1 MDNITGTA
9 GNDTVDG
16 VVGNV
21 IQNGVLVSAATL
33 SGVDTIN
40 GGAGSN
46 NVLNIVDQVGGTSVS
61 NINTTNIQTVNVSSV
76 GDVDL
81 DTTSGFSGL
90 KTLNINRGDDIYAIA
105 AATTNVKVSG
115 ATGGYVDVRGGADI
129 AVTSSQANQDVYV
142 GYDTGASG
150 AVTVNHANTGS
161 GWIEVDGGTN
171 VTVSAQG
178 ATGGRVN
185 IGTYNT
191 VKPTGTISV
200 STSGAEYK
208 ATSNNVNLGAINV
221 TGGTTVTVNQQA
233 TSSSAAAATDTSNT
247 VVSQGAVSVTGTSL
261 TTAVYVAQTTA
272 AAAVDAR
279 EAVAAKKETQVV
291 NFSGMTTGQTVT
303 IDGLTFTA
311 AKTLTAAEVA
321 AAFANLAKSATQ
333 NTTATANGTFTG
345 ALSANWTSG
354 AVTSTTVSG
363 TTTYSVTFTAATA
376 SNTDQTLTI
385 SSVGATAPTQGDN
398 VLGAAE
404 VTARTGVLGVNAG
417 TVTINGAITG
427 TDKLATVSVDGF
439 GASSSIASDALTTVT
454 LARSAEDMSIT
465 NAAATSLAL
474 NVVALGT
481 KSSAGVI
488 NTAQVNA
495 GSTYTAM
502 NVATSGADSY
512 VELTAGGV
520 KTLAL
525 SGDKALDL
533 SGSSLGALESVTIT
547 GAGGVKANVSAAAS
561 LASVDASAST
571 GKNTITL
578 NAVNATYTGGAGVD
592 NVTLSATAPAKAVSL
607 GAGDDSLTLATGT
620 TTSTATLSGGDGTD
634 TLVMAAADAATASA
648 TATFATKID
657 GFEKLSLGTVAAGQ
671 NKTVNLANLDG
682 ISYVTTAGGAATSQA
697 APTVTIVT
705 TQGTSTTHETA
716 AVTFPA
722 LSAGM
727 SITIAGVT
735 ATAINDATSSEVAAA
750 FFGYS
755 PTGSANVSVSGSYT
769 TWAGPSMSGSTVFFD
784 YGANGNVTDLTYT
797 ATGLGPGSLTL
808 TNMAA
813 NGTLEI
819 TAAGTGAVVT
829 LADATGTADILN
841 VIVKNGS
848 GINAG
853 TVDAAGVETIALVV
867 TDSDVVTVTTPDTH
881 TITLKDAALKTVTL
895 SGNANAN
902 LNLDANVTAL
912 TSVNA
917 SALGGKLTFAT
928 SASGTSAVTVTGG
941 AGNDVLTANRAGD
954 VLVGGA
960 GNDTLSIRSNGVT
973 VTGGAGADVF
983 NVDFAVNNVNAYGT
997 ITDLQ
1002 AGDTIKFNAGANAF
1016 KSAKVTLG
1024 TTAVFADYA
1033 NAAIANTTDGGL
1045 AWFQFGGDTYVVQN
1059 IAAGSATEF
1068 TANLD
1073 IIVKVTGL
1081 VDLSTASFNATSD
1094 TLLAV

>member
-592 NVTLSATAPAKAVSL
+592 NVTLSAVAPTKAVSL

-648 TATFATKID
+648 TATFTTKID
-657 GFEKLSLGTVAAGQ
+657 GFEKLSLGAVAAAQ

-682 ISYVTTAGGAATSQA
+682 ISYVSTAGGAATSLA
-697 APTVTIVT
+697 APTVTIATVQ
-705 TQGTSTTHETA
+705 QGTGSVHEIA
-716 AVTFPA
+716 NATFPA

-750 FFGYS
+750 FFGS
-755 PTGSANVSVSGSYT
+755 TPTGSANVGVSGSYT
-769 TWAGPSMSGSTVFFD
+769 TWYGSAMSGSTVTFD
-784 YGANGNVTDLTYT
+784 SGANGNVADLTYT
-797 ATGLGPGSLTL
+797 STGLGPGSLTL

-819 TAAGTGAVVT
+819 TAAGTGAIVT
-829 LADATGTADILN
+829 LADATGTADSLN
-841 VIVKNGS
+841 VIVKNAS

-853 TVDAAGVETIALVV
+853 TVDAAGVETIAL
-867 TDSDVVTVTTPDTH
+867 VVTVTTPDTH